1 MPNEE
6 STTRS
11 AMTAAAFIF
20 LAALLVC
27 PGMLLCVPSW
37 SFRFFET
44 GTIVLV
50 TAGTALLFPQRVLS
64 AYDHLPRGLLIAAGV
79 LLGIGVWHGFRHTG
93 QYSAAETGEL
103 FLSVA
108 VPFGVC
114 VFASELKRLLPWYLT
129 LLWAID
135 VALGFVQYY
144 GLHWFLFGLPG
155 NINWNAA
162 LLAVTA
168 PFTILTAWKWCPS
181 EWNGAANSVWRIG
194 SAGLVIGVT
203 SWQIGLAESRGTMLG
218 IAAAAALWVFL
229 KLGHR
234 GRRMTLFAVLA
245 IALVGSVW
253 IAFFAP
259 HGRILDELSRDE
271 RVFLANTTMNMIAEQ
286 PEIGFG
292 APSFE
297 QEYLR
302 FRRPEFFSMRHSA
315 IRVDHPHNH
324 LLYIAASF
332 GILGLLCW
340 LYLVLEP
347 MFFASKRIAGETWV
361 WRDIPGNGGEG
372 KPEPEGIGANIIGFG
387 EFQNCGMDDETRL
400 SLLCLAGLL
409 VHAQFDLV
417 LFRWPTN
424 ILAMVFLGLLI
435 HEREGAPAPF
445 WRPPAFLR
453 RFRWEFLKR
462 FEQSRPPEQRARR
475 MIRPALFAL
484 GLVLL
489 GTGLFAA
496 FGNLAA
502 ELLAWHAD
510 NVAAES
516 GHDDASRLYLMA
528 ASLPGSGLS
537 LKSRALYHASLYDT
551 AHAARYYAMFA
562 ASSTPDFG
570 YVNDY
575 FARACVI
582 GGHPADA
589 IPFLKRAMDLRPRSV
604 LPLLMLADVY
614 ERLGS
619 RGATDAVRERL
630 DRLMAYRN
638 LEPEDLEIIFND
650 QELDLHTWY
659 KRDPV
664 LLNEYME
671 KEHFK
676 ENEP

>member
-6 STTRS
+6 STARCTKS
-11 AMTAAAFIF
+11 AAVFIC
-20 LAALLVC
+20 LAVLLVC
-27 PGMLLCVPSW
+27 PGMLFCVPSW

-50 TAGTALLFPQRVLS
+50 TAGAALFFPQRVM
-64 AYDHLPRGLLIAAGV
+64 AVYDHLPRGLLIAGGI
-79 LLGIGVWHGFRHTG
+79 LLGIGVWHGLSHAGR
-93 QYSAAETGEL
+93 YNAAETGEL

-108 VPFGVC
+108 VPFAVC
-114 VFASELKRLLPWYLT
+114 VFARELKRLLPWFLT
-129 LLWAID
+129 LFWLID
-135 VALGFVQYY
+135 VVLGFVQYY

-162 LLAVTA
+162 FLAVTA
-168 PFTILTAWKWCPS
+168 PFAILTTWKWLS
-181 EWNGAANSVWRIG
+181 SGEDRSVDSFRRIG
-194 SAGLVIGVT
+194 SGLLVAGVT
-203 SWQIGLAESRGTMLG
+203 IWQIALTDSRGTLLG
-218 IAAAAALWVFL
+218 IAAAGALWVFL

-234 GRRMTLFAVLA
+234 ARSLTLFVVLA
-245 IALVGSVW
+245 LSIVGSVW
-253 IAFFAP
+253 FAFFAS
-259 HGRILDELSRDE
+259 HDRLLENLSRDE

-297 QEYLR
+297 QEYIA

-315 IRVDHPHNH
+315 VRIDHPHNH

-347 MFFASKRIAGETWV
+347 MFFAAKRFDKLDVET
-361 WRDIPGNGGEG
+361 
-372 KPEPEGIGANIIGFG
+372 K
-387 EFQNCGMDDETRL
+387 L

-424 ILAMVFLGLLI
+424 LLAMFFLGFLL
-435 HEREGAPAPF
+435 HEREGTPAPF

-453 RFRWEFLKR
+453 RFRWQFLKSLER
-462 FEQSRPPEQRARR
+462 SRSPEHR
-475 MIRPALFAL
+475 MGRLLRPVLFSL

-489 GTGLFAA
+489 GVGLVSA
-496 FGNLAA
+496 FSNLAA
-502 ELLAWHAD
+502 ESIAWHAD
-510 NVAAES
+510 DVALE
-516 GHDDASRLYLMA
+516 GRHDDASRLYLMA
-528 ASLPGSGLS
+528 ASMPGSSLS
-537 LKSRALYHASLYDT
+537 LKSRSLNHASLHD
-551 AHAARYYAMFA
+551 AVHVPRYYAMFA

-589 IPFLKRAMDLRPRSV
+589 VPFLKRAMNLRPRSV
-604 LPLLMLADVY
+604 LPLLMLMDVY

-619 RGATDAVRERL
+619 RGAVDAVQERL
-630 DRLMAYRN
+630 DQLMEYRH
-638 LEPEDLEIIFND
+638 LESEDLETIFNNQD
-650 QELDLHTWY
+650 LDLHTWF

-664 LLNEYME
+664 LM
-671 KEHFK
+671 KESSL
-676 ENEP
+676 

>member
-6 STTRS
+6 SISRS
-11 AMTAAAFIF
+11 TKTAAVFIF

-44 GTIVLV
+44 GTIVLAV
-50 TAGTALLFPQRVLS
+50 VGATLLFPKRVLS
-64 AYDHLPRGLLIAAGV
+64 VCDHLPRGLLIAGGI
-79 LLGIGVWHGFRHTG
+79 LLGIGVWHGFCHAG

-103 FLSVA
+103 FLTA
-108 VPFGVC
+108 ALPFCVC
-114 VFASELKRLLPWYLT
+114 VFAREIRRLLPWYLT
-129 LLWAID
+129 LIWLID
-135 VALGFVQYY
+135 VILGFIQYY
-144 GLHWFLFGLPG
+144 GLHWFLFGLPQ

-168 PFTILTAWKWCPS
+168 PFAILTAWKWTPS
-181 EWNGAANSVWRIG
+181 ESNWSANSVWRIG
-194 SAGLVIGVT
+194 SAGLVAGVT
-203 SWQIGLAESRGTMLG
+203 IWQIALTESRGTILG
-218 IAAAAALWVFL
+218 IAAAGALWVFL
-229 KLGHR
+229 KLGHW
-234 GRRMTLFAVLA
+234 GRRLTLFAVLA
-245 IALVGSVW
+245 AALFGSVW
-253 IAFFAP
+253 FAFFAP
-259 HGRILDELSRDE
+259 HDRILEELSRDE
-271 RVFLANTTMNMIAEQ
+271 RVFLAQTTANMIAEQ

-315 IRVDHPHNH
+315 VRIDHPHNH
-324 LLYIAASF
+324 LLYVAASS

-347 MFFASKRIAGETWV
+347 MFFAAKRFDAPDFGDRTDELNPGGET
-361 WRDIPGNGGEG
+361 
-372 KPEPEGIGANIIGFG
+372 
-387 EFQNCGMDDETRL
+387 QL

-424 ILAMVFLGLLI
+424 ILAMFFLGLLL
-435 HEREGAPAPF
+435 HEREGTPAPF

-453 RFRWEFLKR
+453 RFRRDFRKK
-462 FEQSRPPEQRARR
+462 FESDRPPEQRKRR
-475 MIRPALFAL
+475 LIRPALFAL

-489 GTGLFAA
+489 GTGLVFA

-502 ELLAWHAD
+502 ESIAWHAD
-510 NVAAES
+510 NLA
-516 GHDDASRLYLMA
+516 GNGRHDDASRFYFMA
-528 ASLPGSGLS
+528 ASMPGSGLP
-537 LKSRALYHASLYDT
+537 LKSRALFHASLYD
-551 AHAARYYAMFA
+551 APHAARYYAMFA
-562 ASSTPDFG
+562 AGSTPDFG

-589 IPFLKRAMDLRPRSV
+589 IPFLKRAMTLRPRSV
-604 LPLLMLADVY
+604 LPLLMLQDVY

-619 RGATDAVRERL
+619 RGASDAVRERL
-630 DRLMAYRN
+630 ERLMEYRN
-638 LEPEDLEIIFND
+638 LTQSDLDIIFND

-664 LLNEYME
+664 LM
-671 KEHFK
+671 KEFIRENNSK
-676 ENEP
+676 ENDL

>member
-6 STTRS
+6 SITRS
-11 AMTAAAFIF
+11 TKTAAVFIC
-20 LAALLVC
+20 LAVLLVC
-27 PGMLLCVPSW
+27 PGMLFCVPSW
-37 SFRFFET
+37 SFHFFET

-50 TAGTALLFPQRVLS
+50 TAGVALLFPQRVLS
-64 AYDHLPRGLLIAAGV
+64 VYDHLPRGLLIAGGI
-79 LLGIGVWHGFRHTG
+79 LLGIGVWHGLRHSG

-108 VPFGVC
+108 VPFAVC
-114 VFASELKRLLPWYLT
+114 VFASELKRLLPWCLT
-129 LLWAID
+129 LFWLVD
-135 VALGFVQYY
+135 VVLGFVQYY

-162 LLAVTA
+162 FLVVTA
-168 PFTILTAWKWCPS
+168 PFAILTAWKWCPS
-181 EWNGAANSVWRIG
+181 EENWSLNSFWRIG
-194 SAGLVIGVT
+194 SGLLVAGVT
-203 SWQIGLAESRGTMLG
+203 IWQIALTDSRGTLLG
-218 IAAAAALWVFL
+218 IAAAGALWVFL

-234 GRRMTLFAVLA
+234 ARHLTLFAVLA
-245 IALVGSVW
+245 LAIVGSVW
-253 IAFFAP
+253 FAFFAS
-259 HGRILDELSRDE
+259 HDRLLENLSRDE

-297 QEYLR
+297 QEYLA

-315 IRVDHPHNH
+315 ARIDHPHNH

-347 MFFASKRIAGETWV
+347 MFFAAKRIAGETLSRTDV
-361 WRDIPGNGGEG
+361 IPE
-372 KPEPEGIGANIIGFG
+372 KTTDR
-387 EFQNCGMDDETRL
+387 EFRNCGLDDEARL

-424 ILAMVFLGLLI
+424 LLAMIFLGILI

-453 RFRWEFLKR
+453 RFRWQFLKSLER
-462 FEQSRPPEQRARR
+462 SQSPERR
-475 MIRPALFAL
+475 TGRLLQPALFSL
-484 GLVLL
+484 GLILL
-489 GTGLFAA
+489 GVGLVSA
-496 FGNLAA
+496 FSNLAA
-502 ELLAWHAD
+502 ESIAWHAD
-510 NVAAES
+510 NVALE
-516 GHDDASRLYLMA
+516 GRHDDASRLYLMA
-528 ASLPGSGLS
+528 ASMPGSGLT
-537 LKSRALYHASLYDT
+537 LKSRALNYASLHDT
-551 AHAARYYAMFA
+551 AHVSRYYAMFA

-589 IPFLKRAMDLRPRSV
+589 VPFLKRAMNLRPRSV
-604 LPLLMLADVY
+604 LPLLMLMDVY

-619 RGATDAVRERL
+619 QGAVDAVQERL
-630 DRLMAYRN
+630 DRLMAYRH
-638 LEPEDLEIIFND
+638 LGPEDLETIFNN
-650 QELDLHTWY
+650 QELDLHTWF

-664 LLNEYME
+664 LM
-671 KEHFK
+671 KES
-676 ENEP
+676 NL

>member
-6 STTRS
+6 TTTRS
-11 AMTAAAFIF
+11 AMTAAVFF
-20 LAALLVC
+20 FAAVLLVC

-50 TAGTALLFPQRVLS
+50 TAGTALLFSQRVM
-64 AYDHLPRGLLIAAGV
+64 AVYDHLPRGLLIAGGI
-79 LLGIGVWHGFRHTG
+79 LLGIGVWHGLRHAG

-108 VPFGVC
+108 VPFCVC
-114 VFASELKRLLPWYLT
+114 VFAREFKRLLPWYLT
-129 LLWAID
+129 LFWLID
-135 VALGFVQYY
+135 VVLGFVQYY

-168 PFTILTAWKWCPS
+168 PFAILTAWKWCPS
-181 EWNGAANSVWRIG
+181 EENWSVNSLWRIG
-194 SAGLVIGVT
+194 TFLLVTGVT
-203 SWQIGLAESRGTMLG
+203 IWQIVLTDSRGTLLG
-218 IAAAAALWVFL
+218 IAAAGLLWVFL

-234 GRRMTLFAVLA
+234 ARRLILFAVLA
-245 IALVGSVW
+245 LAIVGSIWFV
-253 IAFFAP
+253 FFAS
-259 HGRILDELSRDE
+259 HERILENLSRDE
-271 RVFLANTTMNMIAEQ
+271 RVFLANTTMSMIAEQ

-297 QEYLR
+297 QEYLA

-315 IRVDHPHNH
+315 VRIDHPHNH

-340 LYLVLEP
+340 LYLLLEP
-347 MFFASKRIAGETWV
+347 MFFAAKSIAGETWV
-361 WRDIPGNGGEG
+361 LTDENLGPNLVAAYEFRD
-372 KPEPEGIGANIIGFG
+372 
-387 EFQNCGMDDETRL
+387 CGLDDETRL
-400 SLLCLAGLL
+400 SLLCLVGLL

-424 ILAMVFLGLLI
+424 LLAMIFLGLLI

-445 WRPPAFLR
+445 WRPPVFLR
-453 RFRWEFLKR
+453 RFRWEFLKKLER
-462 FEQSRPPEQRARR
+462 SRPPEQRTGRL
-475 MIRPALFAL
+475 IRPALFAL
-484 GLVLL
+484 GIVLL
-489 GTGLFAA
+489 GTGLFFA
-496 FGNLAA
+496 FANLAA
-502 ELLAWHAD
+502 ESLAWHAD
-510 NVAAES
+510 NVALE
-516 GHDDASRLYLMA
+516 GRHDDAARLYFMA
-528 ASLPGSGLS
+528 ASMPGSSLP
-537 LKSRALYHASLYDT
+537 LKSRALNHASLHDT
-551 AHAARYYAMFA
+551 AHASRYYAMFA

-582 GGHPADA
+582 GRHPADA
-589 IPFLKRAMDLRPRSV
+589 VPFLKRAMELRPRSI
-604 LPLLMLADVY
+604 LPLLMLMDVC

-619 RGATDAVRERL
+619 RGAVDAVQERL
-630 DRLMAYRN
+630 DRLMEYRH
-638 LEPEDLEIIFND
+638 LGPEDLETILNN
-650 QELDLHTWY
+650 QELDLHTWF

-664 LLNEYME
+664 LM
-671 KEHFK
+671 KES
-676 ENEP
+676 NL

>member
-6 STTRS
+6 SITRS
-11 AMTAAAFIF
+11 TKTAAVFIF

-44 GTIVLV
+44 GTVVLAA
-50 TAGTALLFPQRVLS
+50 AGAALLFPQRVL
-64 AYDHLPRGLLIAAGV
+64 AVYDHLPRGLLIAGGI
-79 LLGIGVWHGFRHTG
+79 LLGIGVWHGLRHSG

-103 FLSVA
+103 FLTIA
-108 VPFGVC
+108 VPFAVC
-114 VFASELKRLLPWYLT
+114 VFARELKRLLPWYLT
-129 LLWAID
+129 LFWLID
-135 VALGFVQYY
+135 IVLGFVQYY

-162 LLAVTA
+162 LLAVSA
-168 PFTILTAWKWCPS
+168 PFAVLTAWKWCPS
-181 EWNGAANSVWRIG
+181 EDNWSANALWRNGTLLLV
-194 SAGLVIGVT
+194 AGITV
-203 SWQIGLAESRGTMLG
+203 WQIVLTESRGTLLG
-218 IAAAAALWVFL
+218 IAVAGALWVFL

-234 GRRMTLFAVLA
+234 GRRLTLFAVLA
-245 IALVGSVW
+245 LAIVGSVW
-253 IAFFAP
+253 FAFFTS
-259 HGRILDELSRDE
+259 HDRILENLSRDE

-315 IRVDHPHNH
+315 VRIDHPHNH
-324 LLYIAASF
+324 LLYVAAGS
-332 GILGLLCW
+332 GILGLFCW

-347 MFFASKRIAGETWV
+347 MFFAAKRIAGETYV
-361 WRDIPGNGGEG
+361 CTGESIEL
-372 KPEPEGIGANIIGFG
+372 KLKFW

-424 ILAMVFLGLLI
+424 LLAMIFLGLLI

-453 RFRWEFLKR
+453 RFRWEFLKKLER
-462 FEQSRPPEQRARR
+462 SRSPEHRGSGRL
-475 MIRPALFAL
+475 IRPVLFSL
-484 GLVLL
+484 GVVLL
-489 GTGLFAA
+489 GTGLFSA
-496 FGNLAA
+496 FANLAA
-502 ELLAWHAD
+502 ESIAWHAD
-510 NVAAES
+510 NVALEGRHS
-516 GHDDASRLYLMA
+516 DAARLYLMA
-528 ASLPGSGLS
+528 ASMPGSSLP
-537 LKSRALYHASLYDT
+537 LKSRALNHASIHDT
-551 AHAARYYAMFA
+551 AHAARYYTMFA

-570 YVNDY
+570 YINDY
-575 FARACVI
+575 LARACVV

-589 IPFLKRAMDLRPRSV
+589 VPFLKRAMELRPRSV

-619 RGATDAVRERL
+619 RGAVDAVRERL
-630 DRLMAYRN
+630 DQLMEYRH
-638 LEPEDLEIIFND
+638 LGPEDLETIYQNQD
-650 QELDLHTWY
+650 LDLHTWF

-664 LLNEYME
+664 LMKGNNL
-671 KEHFK
+671 
-676 ENEP
+676 

>member
-1 MPNEE
+1 MPNEVPI
-6 STTRS
+6 TRS
-11 AMTAAAFIF
+11 TKTAAVFLF
-20 LAALLVC
+20 LAVLMVC

-50 TAGTALLFPQRVLS
+50 AAGAALLFPQRILDV
-64 AYDHLPRGLLIAAGV
+64 YDHLPRGLLIAGGI
-79 LLGIGVWHGFRHTG
+79 LLGIGVWHGLRHSG
-93 QYSAAETGEL
+93 QYSAAEMGEL

-108 VPFGVC
+108 VPFAVC
-114 VFASELKRLLPWYLT
+114 VFARELKRLLPWYLT
-129 LLWAID
+129 LFWLID
-135 VALGFVQYY
+135 VVLGFVQYY

-168 PFTILTAWKWCPS
+168 PFAILTAWKWCPS
-181 EWNGAANSVWRIG
+181 EENWSVNALWRNGTLLLV
-194 SAGLVIGVT
+194 AGLTV
-203 SWQIGLAESRGTMLG
+203 WQIALTESRGTILG
-218 IAAAAALWVFL
+218 IGAAGSLWVFL

-234 GRRMTLFAVLA
+234 GRRLTLFASLTAV
-245 IALVGSVW
+245 IVGSLW
-253 IAFFAP
+253 FAFIIP
-259 HGRILDELSRDE
+259 HDRILENLSRDE

-315 IRVDHPHNH
+315 VRIDHPHNH
-324 LLYIAASF
+324 LLYVAASF
-332 GILGLLCW
+332 GVLGLFCW

-347 MFFASKRIAGETWV
+347 MFFAAKRIAGETWV
-361 WRDIPGNGGEG
+361 RTDDNLPAGMTAWDFR
-372 KPEPEGIGANIIGFG
+372 
-387 EFQNCGMDDETRL
+387 NCGLDGETRL

-424 ILAMVFLGLLI
+424 LLAMIFLGLLI

-453 RFRWEFLKR
+453 RFRWEFLKKLER
-462 FEQSRPPEQRARR
+462 SRPPEHRR
-475 MIRPALFAL
+475 TGRLTRPVLFTF
-484 GLVLL
+484 GFVLL
-489 GTGLFAA
+489 GVGLVSA
-496 FGNLAA
+496 FSNLAA
-502 ELLAWHAD
+502 ESIAWHAD
-510 NVAAES
+510 NVALE
-516 GHDDASRLYLMA
+516 GKHDDAARFYLMA
-528 ASLPGSGLS
+528 ASMPGSSLP
-537 LKSRALYHASLYDT
+537 LKSRALNYASLYDT
-551 AHAARYYAMFA
+551 AHAPRYYAMFA
-562 ASSTPDFG
+562 SSSTPDFG

-582 GGHPADA
+582 GGHPANA
-589 IPFLKRAMDLRPRSV
+589 VPFLKRAMTLRPRSV

-619 RGATDAVRERL
+619 RGAVDAVRERL
-630 DRLMAYRN
+630 ARLMEYRH
-638 LEPEDLEIIFND
+638 LGPEDLETIYKNQD
-650 QELDLHTWY
+650 LDLHTWFR
-659 KRDPV
+659 RDPV
-664 LLNEYME
+664 LM
-671 KEHFK
+671 K
-676 ENEP
+676 ENDL

>member
-6 STTRS
+6 PITRS
-11 AMTAAAFIF
+11 TKTAAVFIF
-20 LAALLVC
+20 LAVLLVC

-50 TAGTALLFPQRVLS
+50 TAGAALLFPKRVL
-64 AYDHLPRGLLIAAGV
+64 AVYDHLPRGLLIAGGI
-79 LLGIGVWHGFRHTG
+79 LLGIGVWHGFRHAG

-108 VPFGVC
+108 IPFAAC
-114 VFASELKRLLPWYLT
+114 VFARELKRLLPWYLT
-129 LLWAID
+129 LFWLID
-135 VALGFVQYY
+135 VLLGLVQYY
-144 GLHWFLFGLPG
+144 GLGWFLFGLPG

-162 LLAVTA
+162 FLAVTA
-168 PFTILTAWKWCPS
+168 PFAILTAWKWCPS
-181 EWNGAANSVWRIG
+181 EENWSVNALWRNGTLL
-194 SAGLVIGVT
+194 LVAGVT
-203 SWQIGLAESRGTMLG
+203 VWQIALTESRGTIMG
-218 IAAAAALWVFL
+218 IAAAGALWVFL

-234 GRRMTLFAVLA
+234 GRRLTLFSVLA
-245 IALVGSVW
+245 LAIVGSVW
-253 IAFFAP
+253 FAFFTS
-259 HGRILDELSRDE
+259 HDRILENLSRDE

-297 QEYLR
+297 QEYLA

-315 IRVDHPHNH
+315 VRIDHPHNH
-324 LLYIAASF
+324 LLYVAASF

-347 MFFASKRIAGETWV
+347 MFFAAKRIAGETYV
-361 WRDIPGNGGEG
+361 CTGD
-372 KPEPEGIGANIIGFG
+372 NIELKLKFW
-387 EFQNCGMDDETRL
+387 EFQNCGIDDETRL
-400 SLLCLAGLL
+400 SLLCLTGLL

-424 ILAMVFLGLLI
+424 LLAMIFLGLLI

-453 RFRWEFLKR
+453 RFRWEFLKKLER
-462 FEQSRPPEQRARR
+462 SRLPEHRR
-475 MIRPALFAL
+475 TGRLLRPVLFSI
-484 GLVLL
+484 GIVLL
-489 GTGLFAA
+489 GIGLVFA
-496 FGNLAA
+496 FSNLAA
-502 ELLAWHAD
+502 ESIAWHAD
-510 NVAAES
+510 NVALE
-516 GHDDASRLYLMA
+516 GRHDDAARLYLMA
-528 ASLPGSGLS
+528 ASMPGSGLP
-537 LKSRALYHASLYDT
+537 LKSRALNHASLYDT
-551 AHAARYYAMFA
+551 AHASCYYVMFA

-582 GGHPADA
+582 GGHPVDA
-589 IPFLKRAMDLRPRSV
+589 VPFLKRAMTLRPRSV

-619 RGATDAVRERL
+619 RGAVDAVRERL
-630 DRLMAYRN
+630 DQLMEYRRLG
-638 LEPEDLEIIFND
+638 PEDLETIYKNQD
-650 QELDLHTWY
+650 LDLHTWFR
-659 KRDPV
+659 RDLV
-664 LLNEYME
+664 LM
-671 KEHFK
+671 K
-676 ENEP
+676 ENDL

>member
-6 STTRS
+6 TTTRS

-20 LAALLVC
+20 LAALMVC

-44 GTIVLV
+44 GTIVLAI
-50 TAGTALLFPQRVLS
+50 AGTALLFPQRVMTVY
-64 AYDHLPRGLLIAAGV
+64 AHLPRGLIIAAGV
-79 LLGIGVWHGFRHTG
+79 LLGIGVWHGIRHTG
-93 QYSAAETGEL
+93 QYNAAETGEL

-108 VPFGVC
+108 VPFCVC
-114 VFASELKRLLPWYLT
+114 VFTRELKRLLPWYLT
-129 LLWAID
+129 LLWVID

-168 PFTILTAWKWCPS
+168 PFAILTAWKWCHFEGS
-181 EWNGAANSVWRIG
+181 WSANSLWRIG
-194 SAGLVIGVT
+194 SGGIVVGVT
-203 SWQIGLAESRGTMLG
+203 IWQIALTNSRGTVLG
-218 IAAAAALWVFL
+218 IAAAGALWVFL
-229 KLGHR
+229 KLKHR
-234 GRRMTLFAVLA
+234 ERRLTLFAVLTAA
-245 IALVGSVW
+245 IVGSLW
-253 IAFFAP
+253 FAFFIP
-259 HGRILDELSRDE
+259 HERILDELSRDE

-297 QEYLR
+297 QEYLK

-315 IRVDHPHNH
+315 VRIDHPHNH

-347 MFFASKRIAGETWV
+347 MFFAAKRIAGETWDRTDEKLPANV
-361 WRDIPGNGGEG
+361 TVRD
-372 KPEPEGIGANIIGFG
+372 
-387 EFQNCGMDDETRL
+387 CGLDDETRL

-424 ILAMVFLGLLI
+424 ILAMIFLGLLI

-445 WRPPAFLR
+445 WRPPVFLR
-453 RFRWEFLKR
+453 RFRWEFLRKLER
-462 FEQSRPPEQRARR
+462 SRSPEHRR
-475 MIRPALFAL
+475 TGRLIRPALFAL
-484 GLVLL
+484 GIVLL
-489 GTGLFAA
+489 GTGLFSA
-496 FGNLAA
+496 FANLAA
-502 ELLAWHAD
+502 ESLAWHAD
-510 NVAAES
+510 NVALE
-516 GHDDASRLYLMA
+516 GRHDDAARLYLMA
-528 ASLPGSGLS
+528 ASMPGSSLP
-537 LKSRALYHASLYDT
+537 LKSRALNHASLHDT

-575 FARACVI
+575 LARACVL

-589 IPFLKRAMDLRPRSV
+589 VPFLKRAMTLRPRSV
-604 LPLLMLADVY
+604 LPLLMLMDVY

-619 RGATDAVRERL
+619 RGAVDAVRERL
-630 DRLMAYRN
+630 NLLMEYRRLT
-638 LEPEDLEIIFND
+638 PEDLETIFND
-650 QELDLHTWY
+650 QELDLHTWF
-659 KRDPV
+659 RHDPV
-664 LLNEYME
+664 LM
-671 KEHFK
+671 K
-676 ENEP
+676 ENNL

>member
-6 STTRS
+6 STTRG
-11 AMTAAAFIF
+11 AMTAAVFI
-20 LAALLVC
+20 LATALLVC

-44 GTIVLV
+44 GTIVLA
-50 TAGTALLFPQRVLS
+50 TAGMAFLFPQRILAV
-64 AYDHLPRGLLIAAGV
+64 YDHLPRGLLIAAGI
-79 LLGIGVWHGFRHTG
+79 LLGVGLWHGIRHAG
-93 QYSAAETGEL
+93 QYNAAETGEL
-103 FLSVA
+103 FLTA
-108 VPFGVC
+108 TVPLCVC
-114 VFASELKRLLPWYLT
+114 VFAREIKRLLPWYLT
-129 LLWAID
+129 LLWLID

-168 PFTILTAWKWCPS
+168 PFAILTAWKWCPS
-181 EWNGAANSVWRIG
+181 EDNWSVNALWRNGTLL
-194 SAGLVIGVT
+194 LVAGVT
-203 SWQIGLAESRGTMLG
+203 VWQITLTDSRGTILG
-218 IAAAAALWVFL
+218 VAAAGALWVFL

-234 GRRMTLFAVLA
+234 GRHLTLFAVLTAA
-245 IALVGSVW
+245 IVGSLW
-253 IAFFAP
+253 FTFFAS

-271 RVFLANTTMNMIAEQ
+271 RVFLANTTMSMIAER

-297 QEYLR
+297 QDYLN

-315 IRVDHPHNH
+315 VRIDHPHNH
-324 LLYIAASF
+324 LLYIAAAS

-347 MFFASKRIAGETWV
+347 MFFAAKRIAGETWV
-361 WRDIPGNGGEG
+361 WSDIPGNGCGG

-424 ILAMVFLGLLI
+424 LLAMVFLGLLI
-435 HEREGAPAPF
+435 HEREGSPAPF

-453 RFRWEFLKR
+453 RFRLQFLKKTER
-462 FEQSRPPEQRARR
+462 DHMPEHRTRHL
-475 MIRPALFAL
+475 IRPALFAI

-489 GTGLFAA
+489 GTALFSA
-496 FGNLAA
+496 FANLTA
-502 ELLAWHAD
+502 ESIAWHAD
-510 NVAAES
+510 NVAME
-516 GHDDASRLYLMA
+516 GRHEDAARLYLTA
-528 ASLPGSGLS
+528 ASVPGSS
-537 LKSRALYHASLYDT
+537 LPLRSRALKHASLYDT
-551 AHAARYYAMFA
+551 THAARYYAMFT

-589 IPFLKRAMDLRPRSV
+589 IPFLKRTMALRPRSV
-604 LPLLMLADVY
+604 LPLLMLMDVY
-614 ERLGS
+614 ERIGS
-619 RGATDAVRERL
+619 RGAVDAVQERL
-630 DRLMAYRN
+630 RKLMDYRH
-638 LEPEDLEIIFND
+638 LEPEDLDIILNN
-650 QELDLHTWY
+650 QELDLHTWF

-664 LLNEYME
+664 LM
-671 KEHFK
+671 K
-676 ENEP
+676 ENDL

>member
-6 STTRS
+6 PITRS
-11 AMTAAAFIF
+11 TKTAAVFIF
-20 LAALLVC
+20 LAVLMVC

-50 TAGTALLFPQRVLS
+50 TAGAALLFPQRVL
-64 AYDHLPRGLLIAAGV
+64 AVYDHLPRGLLIAGGI
-79 LLGIGVWHGFRHTG
+79 LLGIGVWHGLRHSG
-93 QYSAAETGEL
+93 QYSATETGEL

-108 VPFGVC
+108 VPFAVC
-114 VFASELKRLLPWYLT
+114 VFARELKRLLPWYLT
-129 LLWAID
+129 LFWLIG
-135 VALGFVQYY
+135 VVLGFVQYY
-144 GLHWFLFGLPG
+144 GLGWFLFGLPG

-162 LLAVTA
+162 FLAVTA
-168 PFTILTAWKWCPS
+168 PFAILTAWKWCPS
-181 EWNGAANSVWRIG
+181 EENWNVNALWRNG
-194 SAGLVIGVT
+194 TLLLVAGVT
-203 SWQIGLAESRGTMLG
+203 VWQIALTDSRGTLLG
-218 IAAAAALWVFL
+218 IAAAGALWVFL

-234 GRRMTLFAVLA
+234 GRRLTLFAVLA
-245 IALVGSVW
+245 LAIVGSVW
-253 IAFFAP
+253 FAFFTS
-259 HGRILDELSRDE
+259 HDRLLENLSRDE
-271 RVFLANTTMNMIAEQ
+271 RVFLANTTMSMIAEQ

-297 QEYLR
+297 QEYLA

-315 IRVDHPHNH
+315 VRIDHPHNH

-347 MFFASKRIAGETWV
+347 MFFAAKRIAGETWV
-361 WRDIPGNGGEG
+361 RTDEKLPAGMTAW
-372 KPEPEGIGANIIGFG
+372 
-387 EFQNCGMDDETRL
+387 EFRNCGIDDETRL

-424 ILAMVFLGLLI
+424 LLAMIFLGLLI

-453 RFRWEFLKR
+453 RFRWEFLKKLER
-462 FEQSRPPEQRARR
+462 NRLPEHRSTGRL
-475 MIRPALFAL
+475 IRPSLFAF
-484 GLVLL
+484 GVVLL
-489 GTGLFAA
+489 GVGLVSA
-496 FGNLAA
+496 FSNLAA
-502 ELLAWHAD
+502 ESIAWHAD
-510 NVAAES
+510 NVALE
-516 GHDDASRLYLMA
+516 GRHDEAARLYLMA
-528 ASLPGSGLS
+528 ASMPGSGLP
-537 LKSRALYHASLYDT
+537 LKSRALNHASLYDT
-551 AHAARYYAMFA
+551 AHASRYYVMFA

-589 IPFLKRAMDLRPRSV
+589 VPFLKRVMNLRPRSV

-619 RGATDAVRERL
+619 RGAADAVRERL
-630 DRLMAYRN
+630 DQLMEYRH
-638 LEPEDLEIIFND
+638 LGPEDLETIYKNQD
-650 QELDLHTWY
+650 LDLHTWFR
-659 KRDPV
+659 RDPV
-664 LLNEYME
+664 LM
-671 KEHFK
+671 K
-676 ENEP
+676 ENDL